1 MPPDETPTGV
11 AAGAS
16 GDPALVA
23 AAVRAGIDALLAE
36 RAPGEREAFW
46 RAVALYYAPPQKDR
60 TASQGPHPERP
71 EQPSVT
77 QAAR

>member
-1 MPPDETPTGV
+1 MTAE
-11 AAGAS
+11 AS

-60 TASQGPHPERP
+60 TARQGPHPERP
-71 EQPSVT
+71 E
-77 QAAR
+77 

>member
-1 MPPDETPTGV
+1 MPPDEAPAGM
-11 AAGAS
+11 AAEAS

-60 TASQGPHPERP
+60 TTSRAPHPEHP
-71 EQPSVT
+71 EHANAPE
-77 QAAR
+77 AAR